1 MSVAFQAKSLP
12 NLLSD
17 FVGVDPVVRLNNRLI
32 LNSDGL
38 AEVVVVLHDDHVV
51 VVVLDELDVEQ
62 LERLNKIWMILGEKT
77 FLDRMFQWL

>member
-1 MSVAFQAKSLP
+1 MS

-62 LERLNKIWMILGEKT
+62 LERLNNCELYLSVPNVSVALLKLT
-77 FLDRMFQWL
+77 SFVVLAYH

>member
-62 LERLNKIWMILGEKT
+62 LERLNNCELYLVKKLFWT
-77 FLDRMFQWL
+77 